1 MSILRRG
8 VGDVVGRYPQFNNYV
23 APLSQLYGQTT
34 VTSSAGERI
43 DEWTALGI
51 SSVLS
56 AVTLLCDSVASL
68 PLRAFE
74 INKAGKRVETK
85 LPQLLSDPDPAS
97 GTNSFEF
104 IHTTMSSL
112 ALHGNAYIHIDRDR
126 AGTPIGLVPLH
137 PYQMQVLPTGDQ
149 ISRTYLHLGN
159 EMDAENILHIRTFT
173 PPQSLVGV
181 SPLIQSRNLVG
192 LSLAMD
198 RHLAQFYSEGATPS
212 GVLETAQKLTLDQ
225 ARTIQGTWEA
235 THRRHRRPAVL
246 SDGLSYKPITTSA
259 ADQQMIQTREQLIR
273 DIARIYRIPSHLIGA
288 TGDNQTYQNV
298 EQASLNF
305 LIFTITP
312 WIRRL
317 EIALSKILAPNIDVV
332 FDFGSL
338 LRSDSLTRARVNTM
352 NIQAGAMSPNEARQT
367 FGLEPYDGGDSFVQS
382 LAGSVVAGGDLP
394 TLGEDADPSAP
405 VMGVLDNG

>member
-34 VTSSAGERI
+34 ITSSAGERI
-43 DEWTALGI
+43 DEWTALGV

-56 AVTLLCDSVASL
+56 AVSLLADSVASL

-74 INKAGKRVETK
+74 IDSAGVRKSVPV
-85 LPQLLSDPDPAS
+85 PQLLADPDPAS

-104 IHTTMSSL
+104 VHTVMASL
-112 ALHGNAYIHIDRDR
+112 VLHGNAYIHIDRDR
-126 AGTPIGLVPLH
+126 SGTPIGLVPLH

-149 ISRTYLHLGN
+149 ISRRYLHLGN
-159 EMDAENILHIRTFT
+159 EMDAENVLHIRTFT

-198 RHLAQFYSEGATPS
+198 RHLSQFYGEGGTPS
-212 GVLETAQKLTLDQ
+212 GVLETDSKLTLDQ
-225 ARTIQGTWEA
+225 ARVIQGTWEA
-235 THRRHRRPAVL
+235 THRRHRRPAVM
-246 SDGLSYKPITTSA
+246 SDGLKFKPITTSA
-259 ADQQMIQTREQLIR
+259 ADAQMIESREQLIR

-288 TGDNQTYQNV
+288 IGDNQTYQNV

-317 EIALSKILAPNIDVV
+317 EIAFSKILSPTVDVV

-338 LRSDSLTRARVNTM
+338 LRTDSMTRARVNSV
-352 NIQAGAMSPNEARQT
+352 NIMYGVMTPNEARQT
-367 FGLEPYDGGDSFVQS
+367 VGLEPYEGGDVFNQA
-382 LAGSVVAGGDLP
+382 LPGAPTAGGDKP
-394 TLGEDADPSAP
+394 ALGTDADTSVP
-405 VMGVLDNG
+405 VMGVLD

>member
-34 VTSSAGERI
+34 ITSSAGERI
-43 DEWTALGI
+43 DEWTALGV

-56 AVTLLCDSVASL
+56 AVSLLADSVASL
-68 PLRAFE
+68 PLRAYK
-74 INKAGKRVETK
+74 IDPAGNRTHVPVPE
-85 LPQLLSDPDPAS
+85 LLANPDPAS

-104 IHTTMSSL
+104 VHTIMASL

-126 AGTPIGLVPLH
+126 SGKAIGLVPLH

-149 ISRTYLHLGN
+149 ISRRYLHLGN
-159 EMDAENILHIRTFT
+159 EMDAENVLHIRTFT

-198 RHLAQFYSEGATPS
+198 RQLAQFCSEGGTPS
-212 GVLETAQKLTLDQ
+212 GVLSTDQKLTLDQ
-225 ARTIQGTWEA
+225 ARTIQATWEA

-246 SDGLSYKPITTSA
+246 SDGLKFSPVTTSA
-259 ADQQMIQTREQLIR
+259 ADAQMIQSREQLIR
-273 DIARIYRIPSHLIGA
+273 DIARIYRIPSYLIGA
-288 TGDNQTYQNV
+288 TGDGQTYQNV

-305 LIFTITP
+305 LTFTITP

-317 EIALSKILAPNIDVV
+317 EIAFSKILGSNLDVV
-332 FDFGSL
+332 FDFSSL
-338 LRSDSLTRARVNTM
+338 LRTDSMTRARVNAV
-352 NIQAGAMSPNEARQT
+352 NIMYGAMTPNEARQT
-367 FGLEPYDGGDSFVQS
+367 VGLEPYEGGDSFVQA
-382 LAGSVVAGGDLP
+382 LAGSVTAGGDLP
-394 TLGEDADPSAP
+394 DLGVDSDPSAP
-405 VMGVLDNG
+405 VMGVLD